1 MQHCKVISM
10 TIPDLIGLLFV
21 VLVGY
26 DLSYFTIFLYQS
38 LRNPAGEYS
47 PPISVV
53 IPVYNNE
60 SIIGLCIQ
68 SVLDS
73 DYALEEVIVVDD
85 GSTDHTWDVLQDLQG
100 ITMYSIP
107 HSGKAAALNYGIA
120 RSTGD
125 IVTLDADTVVRK
137 DTVRMLVRNLQVY
150 DAVAGNLQVSNGK
163 KFLGRCQAIEH
174 VRVAMFRKVAQYFND
189 IDIVPGP
196 IGAFRRDVFS
206 RLRYGT
212 SLVEDM
218 ELTHYLLK
226 EGFTIGYEQEAKA
239 YTQMPD
245 KWIPFV
251 KQRLRW
257 AKGNLH
263 LLFEGNAPMRKFL
276 TGYGLALADLL
287 LVILCLMY
295 GQYLILMLFLGFESA
310 TMVVGTYREGAHL
323 YVESL
328 LFPVFMLFLDSIF
341 LISHVCG
348 LLSMG
353 FSLDRS

>member
-1 MQHCKVISM
+1 M
-10 TIPDLIGLLFV
+10 TVPDLIDLLFV
-21 VLVGY
+21 VIVVY
-26 DLSYFTIFLYQS
+26 DCSYFIIFLYQS
-38 LRNPAGEYS
+38 LKKTATEYS
-47 PPISVV
+47 PRTSVI

-60 SIIGLCIQ
+60 STIGLCVQ

-73 DYALEEVIVVDD
+73 DYSLEEVIVVND
-85 GSTDHTWDVLQDLQG
+85 GSTDHTQDILQELQG
-100 ITMYSIP
+100 ITVYSIP

-125 IVTLDADTVVRK
+125 IVTLDADTAVRK
-137 DTVRMLVRNLQVY
+137 DTIRMLVRNLQVY
-150 DAVAGNLQVSNGK
+150 DAVAGNLQVSNAG

-196 IGAFRRDVFS
+196 IGAFRREVFS
-206 RLRYGT
+206 NLSYGT
-212 SLVEDM
+212 SIVEDM

-226 EGFTIGYEQEAKA
+226 EGFTIGYEREAKA

-245 KWIPFV
+245 KWVPFV

-276 TGYGLALADLL
+276 TGYGLALADVL
-287 LVILCLMY
+287 LVILCFLY
-295 GQYLILMLFLGFESA
+295 GQYLVLMLFLGFESA

-323 YVESL
+323 YIESL

-341 LISHVCG
+341 LISHIFG
-348 LLSMG
+348 LLSIV

>member
-1 MQHCKVISM
+1 M
-10 TIPDLIGLLFV
+10 TVPDLIGLLFV
-21 VLVGY
+21 VIVGY
-26 DLSYFTIFLYQS
+26 DLSYFIIFFYQS
-38 LRNPAGEYS
+38 LRTPVAEYS
-47 PPISVV
+47 PPISVI

-60 SIIGLCIQ
+60 STIGQCVQ

-73 DYALEEVIVVDD
+73 DYPLEEVIVVND
-85 GSTDHTWDVLQDLQG
+85 GSTDHTRDILQGLQG

-107 HSGKAAALNYGIA
+107 HAGKAAALNYGIA

-125 IVTLDADTVVRK
+125 IVTLDADTAVRK
-137 DTVRMLVRNLQVY
+137 DTIRMLVRNLQVY
-150 DAVAGNLQVSNGK
+150 DAVAGNLQVSNVK

-196 IGAFRRDVFS
+196 LGAFRREIFS
-206 RLRYGT
+206 KLRYGT

-218 ELTHYLLK
+218 ELTHCLLK

-245 KWIPFV
+245 EWVLFV

-263 LLFEGNAPMRKFL
+263 LLFDGNAPIRKFL
-276 TGYGLALADLL
+276 TGYGLALADML
-287 LVILCLMY
+287 LVILCFFY
-295 GQYLILMLFLGFESA
+295 GQYLVLILFLGFESA
-310 TMVVGTYREGAHL
+310 TMVVGTYRERAHL
-323 YVESL
+323 YMESL
-328 LFPVFMLFLDSIF
+328 LFPVFMLFLDSMF
-341 LISHVCG
+341 LISHIFG
-348 LLSMG
+348 LLSIG